1 MLMSLNGFDPLMLK
15 DRYLIFLKHSQISR
29 IRMMLQQLF
38 QEFLTS
44 HIYLDTNPRRKHLI
58 LLAQNQ
64 VDLPSE
70 QLSIVFYT
78 LNIPRRHF
86 REWVHPLCI
95 RG

>member
-1 MLMSLNGFDPLMLK
+1 MSLNGFDPLMLK

-38 QEFLTS
+38 QEFLTTLV
-44 HIYLDTNPRRKHLI
+44 YLDTNPRRKHLI

-64 VDLPSE
+64 IDLPSG

-78 LNIPRRHF
+78 LNIPRRHS
-86 REWVHPLCI
+86 REWVHHLCI
-95 RG
+95 CG